1 VIITLGIR
9 RQFETA
15 ILVGVVLSV
24 LLAVLADRGLV
35 LLERALTPW
44 ARHRS
49 GAG

>member
-9 RQFETA
+9 RAFETA
-15 ILVGVVLSV
+15 IVVGVMLSV

-44 ARHRS
+44 SRTSSKAP
-49 GAG
+49 